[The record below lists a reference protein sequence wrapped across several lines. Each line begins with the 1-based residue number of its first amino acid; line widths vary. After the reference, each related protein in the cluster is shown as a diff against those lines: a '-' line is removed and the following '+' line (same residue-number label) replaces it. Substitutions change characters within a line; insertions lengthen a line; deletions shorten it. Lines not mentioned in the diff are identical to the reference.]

1 MTVAARDELDL
12 DRALATPAFYA
23 DPYPFYDRLRDLDP
37 VHWSESNGGW
47 MLTRYDDVLAT
58 IRDPARFTSRG
69 RFAAVFARMDPELRQ
84 RAASMEQHFSVGLIA
99 SDPPD
104 HTRMRGLINRAMTP
118 RVIEAMR
125 PRIEALVTEL
135 LDAAADRGEMDLIA
149 DLAYPLPAIVIA
161 ELLGAPAESRDRFK
175 AWSHEILG
183 FQGTG
188 RPDPEA
194 VARAQESLL
203 AMRAFL
209 SALAAERRHTPRD
222 DLIGLLVAAEQDG
235 ERLTEAELLTTCVT
249 LLTAGHETTTN
260 LIGNGLWLLLTHPEQ
275 RGLLQE
281 RPELMPVAIEEMLR
295 KESPLQ
301 RNPRQVAV
309 DLELRGRR
317 LRAGDYVM
325 QVLGGANHDPAQFA
339 APHRFDITRA
349 PNRHLAFGQGI
360 HFCLGAPLARLEAPI
375 AIGETLRRFPRLA
388 LAEPD
393 APPRWFRHGLLRG
406 LEELRVKF

>member
-1 MTVAARDELDL
+1 MAIPSGDDL
-12 DRALATPAFYA
+12 DAALGTAAFYD
-23 DPYPFYDRLRDLDP
+23 DPYPTYDRLRAADP
-37 VHWSESNGGW
+37 VHWSEHNGGW
-47 MLTRYDDVLAT
+47 MLTCYDDVLAT
-58 IRDPARFTSRG
+58 IRDVTHFTSRG
-69 RFAAVFARMDPELRQ
+69 RFAAVFTRMDPEVRQ
-84 RAASMEQHFSVGLIA
+84 RVAPMRRHFSVGLIA

-104 HTRMRGLINRAMTP
+104 HTRMRGLINRAMKP

-125 PRIEALVTEL
+125 PRIQALVTGM
-135 LDAAADRGEMDLIA
+135 LDAVIARGEMDLIA
-149 DLAYPLPAIVIA
+149 DLAYPLPATVIA
-161 ELLGAPAESRDRFK
+161 EMLGAPAESRDQFK
-175 AWSHEILG
+175 VWSRDILG

-188 RPDPEA
+188 RPDP
-194 VARAQESLL
+194 VIVDRAQESLL

-209 SALAAERRHTPRD
+209 SELAADRRESPKD
-222 DLIGLLVAAEQDG
+222 DLLGLLVAAEQDG
-235 ERLTEAELLTTCVT
+235 ERLSEAELLTTCVT

-275 RGLLQE
+275 RRLLAE
-281 RPELMPVAIEEMLR
+281 RPELMPGAIEEMLR

-309 DLELRGRR
+309 DVEVRGRQ

-325 QVLGGANHDPAQFA
+325 QVLGAANHDPAQFRD
-339 APHRFDITRA
+339 PHRFDITRA

-375 AIGETLRRFPRLA
+375 AIGETLRRLPWLA

-393 APPRWFRHGLLRG
+393 APPRWIRHGLLRG
-406 LEELRVKF
+406 FEELRVTF